1 MPDSVHWLDPRVGF
15 VLNDARWLYA
25 MLYESQNPKTIEN
38 RHVKLAAGWYAVS
51 LSQAAHTSI
60 ADDIA
65 FKKEFPH
72 FKGALA
78 YTKGVVHGAVRID
91 RSLPQAQCAESR
103 WSLADYKIANI
114 VSHTLLFDPRD
125 SVPVR
130 GMYPSSRSHTRA
142 RPLLKR
148 RCTERACARPTQ
160 AIWVRLHWT
169 SVRGGSCG
177 PRPYE
182 QRTPGN

>member
-1 MPDSVHWLDPRVGF
+1 MPKVKKLKSKTRPCDTTSTSTPTTGAPSPTTITHGF

-72 FKGALA
+72 FKGAMA

-91 RSLPQAQCAESR
+91 RSLPQIQCAESR

-114 VSHTLLFDPRD
+114 VSHTLLFGPRD

-142 RPLLKR
+142 RPLLD
-148 RCTERACARPTQ
+148 TT
-160 AIWVRLHWT
+160 VH
-169 SVRGGSCG
+169 
-177 PRPYE
+177 
-182 QRTPGN
+182 